1 MTHNKDGFTL
11 TLDQDEGLT
20 RDAFPLNITNRRL
33 ESVQTEYDYKKRGKC
48 IVLSTGNCCYYVY
61 SKDRSFIVTE
71 LEFAVEAYAKLR
83 DKTNYTKKTIGSTGA

>member
-1 MTHNKDGFTL
+1 MSNDKTKLILANTNEQGT
-11 TLDQDEGLT
+11 
-20 RDAFPLNITNRRL
+20 DALNIQRNAVFSTPHRH
-33 ESVQTEYDYKKRGKC
+33 YAKC

-83 DKTNYTKKTIGSTGA
+83 DKTNYTKKTIGSTGT